1 MIHKLGKFINRKN
14 ENRRSNLTK
23 KDWKLLAIAEKKA
36 DTSWRKRK
44 KDPLNERAFCIK
56 VRFVWNECYI
66 CTRVPVLPSMPSAA
80 FSRRVMSATRPG
92 LLSANDMA
100 A

>member
-1 MIHKLGKFINRKN
+1 MRVKLDQKRLGSFSHRG
-14 ENRRSNLTK
+14 
-23 KDWKLLAIAEKKA
+23 EKSGYSMEK
-36 DTSWRKRK
+36 TK
-44 KDPLNERAFCIK
+44 KDPLIERVFCIK
-56 VRFVWNECYI
+56 VRVVWNECYI